1 MPVTIH
7 PNQALPNTADLSDI
21 PGDKSISHRL
31 ALLGALA
38 DGPSTIHNFL
48 RSDDCLNTLAIIQQ
62 LGVPVTDTDTTIT
75 IHGVGLHGLRPA
87 KKALNVGNSGTA
99 IRLLTGVLAAQ
110 TFASTLTGDA
120 SIQSRPMARVTQPLA
135 LMGACIDSEYAPL
148 HIPGGAVLSGLD
160 YTLPIPSAQV
170 KSALLFAGL
179 YANSPTH
186 IHEPIPCRDHTER
199 LFQHFHIPLTRSQTT
214 ITLIPPTHISSPTP
228 PIVVP
233 RDLSSAIFFIALGLL
248 TQKTWTFEHIGVNP
262 TRRAGLDHLMAMGGQ
277 IQCQAS
283 NTGAEPTA
291 ALTLQ
296 PSTLKSAPIA
306 AESVANL
313 IDEVP
318 ILAIT
323 TLCAGQPFRIRN
335 AAELR
340 VKESDRLATIAQL
353 ATALGATVR
362 EYPDG
367 IDIEPPAAFLD
378 FEYDCHFDHRLAM
391 SASIAAI
398 ATGVRAT
405 IHGCESIQTSFP
417 TFFTLLDTLG
427 IAYTKT

>member
-1 MPVTIH
+1 
-7 PNQALPNTADLSDI
+7 
-21 PGDKSISHRL
+21 
-31 ALLGALA
+31 
-38 DGPSTIHNFL
+38 
-48 RSDDCLNTLAIIQQ
+48 
-62 LGVPVTDTDTTIT
+62 
-75 IHGVGLHGLRPA
+75 
-87 KKALNVGNSGTA
+87 
-99 IRLLTGVLAAQ
+99 
-110 TFASTLTGDA
+110 
-120 SIQSRPMARVTQPLA
+120 
-135 LMGACIDSEYAPL
+135 
-148 HIPGGAVLSGLD
+148 
-160 YTLPIPSAQV
+160 
-170 KSALLFAGL
+170 
-179 YANSPTH
+179 
-186 IHEPIPCRDHTER
+186 
-199 LFQHFHIPLTRSQTT
+199 
-214 ITLIPPTHISSPTP
+214 
-228 PIVVP
+228 
-233 RDLSSAIFFIALGLL
+233 
-248 TQKTWTFEHIGVNP
+248 
-262 TRRAGLDHLMAMGGQ
+262 MAMGGQ

-283 NTGAEPTA
+283 NTGTEPTA

-362 EYPDG
+362 EYLDG